1 MQMER
6 IAIIGGGLVGALQ
19 ALYLARRGFEVDVYE
34 RRPDAR
40 IREARAGKSINL
52 ALSTRGLNALKE
64 LGLEERAL
72 SISIPMEGRMMHS
85 VAGELTFQPYGRPG
99 QCIYSISRWGLNR
112 ELLLETEKY
121 PNIRLFFNERC
132 DNIDLFTNQLTFTN
146 TDKGERKQVSYDR
159 IFGADGAYSIL
170 RQQLMKSD
178 RFNFSQDYL
187 EHGYKELEIPAGKDG
202 KHQLDKNALHI
213 WPRGKFMLIAL
224 ANIDGSFTCTLFMP
238 FEGDVS
244 FNSLGNSNQ
253 VMNFFKTTFPDVIPL
268 MPDLAST
275 FFENPTSSLVTIKSF
290 PWNYKDKVMLIGDAA
305 HAIVPFYAQGMNS
318 GFEDCFIM
326 DQMLDKFGSDWKRL
340 FREFT
345 ITRKSNTD
353 AMAELAVY
361 NYEEMRANTA
371 NPKFLLRKK
380 IERHFSD
387 KHPELWVPLYTQVTF
402 TNRPY
407 EMALVDSQKQ
417 DRIMEE
423 IMQLPDIETQ
433 WDSEQV
439 EKRIIELLMSY

>member
-1 MQMER
+1 MER

-34 RRPDAR
+34 RRQDP
-40 IREARAGKSINL
+40 RERELKAGKSINL
-52 ALSTRGLNALKE
+52 ALSTRGLNALAE

-72 SISIPMEGRMMHS
+72 AISIPMEGRMMHS

-132 DNIDLFTNQLTFTN
+132 DSIDLFTNELSFINSET
-146 TDKGERKQVSYDR
+146 GEQKEITYDR
-159 IFGADGAYSIL
+159 IFGADGAYSVL
-170 RQQLMKSD
+170 RQHLMKTE
-178 RFNFSQDYL
+178 RFDFSQSYL
-187 EHGYKELEIPAGKDG
+187 EHGYKELVIPSSEDG

-224 ANIDGSFTCTLFMP
+224 ANIDGTFTCTLFMP
-238 FEGDVS
+238 FEGEVS
-244 FNSLGNSNQ
+244 FSTLTNPEQ
-253 VMNFFKTTFPDVIPL
+253 VKEFFKDTFPDVLAL
-268 MPDLAST
+268 MPDLGDH
-275 FFENPTSSLVTIKSF
+275 FFDNPTSSLVTIKCY

-305 HAIVPFYAQGMNS
+305 HGIVPFYAQGMNS
-318 GFEDCFIM
+318 GFEDCYIL
-326 DQMLDKFGSDWKRL
+326 DQMMNEYGDDWKTL
-340 FREFT
+340 FREFVH
-345 ITRKSNTD
+345 TRQPNTH
-353 AMAELAVY
+353 AMAELALY

-387 KHPELWVPLYTQVTF
+387 KHPDLWIPLYTQVSF

-407 EMALVDSQKQ
+407 QMALNDSQKQ
-417 DRIMEE
+417 DKIMEE
-423 IMQLPDIETQ
+423 IMKLPDIENN
-433 WDSEQV
+433 WDSEKV

>member
-1 MQMER
+1 MER

-19 ALYLARRGFEVDVYE
+19 ALYLARRGFEVDIYE

-40 IREARAGKSINL
+40 FKEPKAGKSINL

-72 SISIPMEGRMMHS
+72 AISIPMEGRMMHS
-85 VAGELTFQPYGRPG
+85 TAGELTFQPYGRPG

-112 ELLLETEKY
+112 ELLIETEKY
-121 PNIRLFFNERC
+121 PNIRLFFEERC
-132 DNIDLFTNQLTFTN
+132 DNIDLFNNQLSFTN
-146 TDKGERKQVSYDR
+146 TATGQSKKVTYDR

-178 RFNFSQDYL
+178 RFDFSQSYL

-202 KHQLDKNALHI
+202 KHLLDKNALHI

-238 FEGDVS
+238 FEGEVS
-244 FNSLGNSNQ
+244 FASLTTEAQ
-253 VMNFFKTTFPDVIPL
+253 VTKFFKTTFPDVIPL
-268 MPDLAST
+268 MPELGSV
-275 FFENPTSSLVTIKSF
+275 FLENPTSSLVTIKCF

-305 HAIVPFYAQGMNS
+305 HGIVPFYAQGMNS
-318 GFEDCFIM
+318 GFEDCYIM
-326 DQMLDKFGSDWKRL
+326 DQMMNTYGNDWKGL
-340 FREFT
+340 FRDFT
-345 ITRKSNTD
+345 LTRQPNTD

-387 KHPELWVPLYTQVTF
+387 KHPDLWVPLYTQVTF

-423 IMQLPDIETQ
+423 IMRLPDIENK
-433 WDSEQV
+433 WDSETV
-439 EKRIIELLMSY
+439 EKRIIEMLMGY